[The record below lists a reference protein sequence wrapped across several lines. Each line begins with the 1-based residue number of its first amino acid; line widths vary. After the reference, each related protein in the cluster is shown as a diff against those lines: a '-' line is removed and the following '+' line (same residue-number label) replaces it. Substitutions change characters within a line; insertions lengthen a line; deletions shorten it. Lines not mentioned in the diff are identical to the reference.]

1 VRDFKLRFREGVRP
15 IARLLV
21 RLGVSANAL
30 TVTGLALN
38 LLAGGLVAIGWLT
51 VGGAL
56 FLLVNA
62 LDFLDG
68 AVARESGTAGPFGAF
83 FDSVLDRPSDAAPLV
98 GLIYYYAEQ
107 REPALAV
114 LSAAAIVFS
123 FLVSYARARAEG
135 LGLSCEVGWLQ
146 RPERTVLLGAA
157 LVLAGVQVWV
167 LPSALAVLAVVS
179 AITSLQRIVHVAR
192 LTLGE
197 R

>member
-1 VRDFKLRFREGVRP
+1 MHEFKRRFREGLRP
-15 IARLLV
+15 AARLLV

-30 TVTGLALN
+30 TLTGLLLNVLAGALVAGGW
-38 LLAGGLVAIGWLT
+38 LLA
-51 VGGAL
+51 GGAL

-83 FDSVLDRPSDAAPLV
+83 FDSVLDRPADAAPLV
-98 GLIYYYAEQ
+98 GLVYFYAERQ
-107 REPALAV
+107 QAALAV
-114 LSAAAIVFS
+114 VSALAIVFS

-146 RPERTVLLGAA
+146 RPERVVLLGGA
-157 LVLAGVQVWV
+157 LILAGVQAWV
-167 LPSALAVLAVVS
+167 LPSALVLLAAVS
-179 AITSLQRIVHVAR
+179 AITSIQRIVHVAR
-192 LTLGE
+192 LTLGK